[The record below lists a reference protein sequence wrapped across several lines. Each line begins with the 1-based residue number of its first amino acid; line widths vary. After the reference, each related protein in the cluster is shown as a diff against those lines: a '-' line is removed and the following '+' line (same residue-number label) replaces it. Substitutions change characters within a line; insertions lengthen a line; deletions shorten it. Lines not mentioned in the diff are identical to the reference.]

1 MQDLVTVLSNEDG
14 IQIFLDVQQDVVL
27 QIGEAMQ
34 EIQEEAYMNGGNWA
48 IFFQY
53 YLEQYAPDLLEGLE
67 SDAEAGMYAAYY
79 ETATPENHQKALQLA
94 DLLHALL
101 AHPEQIYQIL
111 RTTEDE
117 IEWD

>member
-34 EIQEEAYMNGGNWA
+34 EIQEEAYMNGENWA

-79 ETATPENHQKALQLA
+79 ETAIPENHRKALQLA
-94 DLLHALL
+94 DLLNALL
-101 AHPEQIYQIL
+101 AHSEQIYQIL

>member
-1 MQDLVTVLSNEDG
+1 
-14 IQIFLDVQQDVVL
+14 
-27 QIGEAMQ
+27 
-34 EIQEEAYMNGGNWA
+34 MNGENWA

-79 ETATPENHQKALQLA
+79 ETATPENHRKALQLA
-94 DLLHALL
+94 DLLNALL